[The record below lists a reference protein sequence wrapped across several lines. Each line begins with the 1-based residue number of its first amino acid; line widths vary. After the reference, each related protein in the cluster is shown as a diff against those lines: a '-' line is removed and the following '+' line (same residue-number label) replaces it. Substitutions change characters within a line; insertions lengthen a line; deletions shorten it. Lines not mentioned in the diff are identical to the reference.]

1 MTGIVTRTQ
10 SFAEMALHFQMQRQN
25 IVLSNIAN
33 VDTPGY
39 KAKQFSFEAQLQ
51 EAIGSN
57 LNGVLR
63 TTNARHYPKKY
74 EHATIQGI
82 VEEDNELRTIWGL
95 DEVNLEKELKDL
107 TQTNLTYN
115 ALATVVQKGYAGL
128 QEVIREGQ

>member
-1 MTGIVTRTQ
+1 MAGIVTRAQ

-39 KAKQFSFEAQLQ
+39 KAKQFSFETQLQ
-51 EAIGSN
+51 EAIGSH
-57 LNGVLR
+57 LNGLY

-74 EHATIQGI
+74 ERTDIQSV

-95 DEVNLEKELKDL
+95 DAVNLEKELKDL